1 MLKEIDL
8 AGALA
13 RIKDGSDKVCM
24 IVPVSKDTTIEE
36 LMQAKGF
43 ALAEIRQDPEP
54 NPEPN
59 PEPKPEPKPKQ
70 DKPKKT
76 IDHGK
81 IIALHKA
88 GWSASKI
95 APEVGCSLQTVI
107 NHINAEKEKTNA

>member
-43 ALAEIRQDPEP
+43 ALAEIHQD
-54 NPEPN
+54 

>member
-1 MLKEIDL
+1 MLKEIDF

-43 ALAEIRQDPEP
+43 ALAEIRQD
-54 NPEPN
+54 

>member
-13 RIKDGSDKVCM
+13 RIRDGSDKVCM

-43 ALAEIRQDPEP
+43 ALAEIRQD
-54 NPEPN
+54 

>member
-8 AGALA
+8 AGALE

-43 ALAEIRQDPEP
+43 ALAEIRQD
-54 NPEPN
+54 

-107 NHINAEKEKTNA
+107 NHINAEKEKANA

>member
-8 AGALA
+8 AGALS
-13 RIKDGSDKVCM
+13 RIRDGSDKVCM

-54 NPEPN
+54 
-59 PEPKPEPKPKQ
+59 KPEPKPKQ

-95 APEVGCSLQTVI
+95 AQEVGCSLQTVI

>member
-36 LMQAKGF
+36 LMQANGF
-43 ALAEIRQDPEP
+43 ALAEIRQD
-54 NPEPN
+54 

-70 DKPKKT
+70 DKPKKQ

-107 NHINAEKEKTNA
+107 NHINAEKEKANA